1 MGHVSDEW
9 AEKIAQVDENP
20 LLKRYTRRLS
30 GVGLLQMR
38 GNSLPLLG
46 WRIGLGQM
54 RGDVG
59 TGSGRGCGRA
69 RGLWFLV
76 ACAAWCWLAT
86 AWCGAQ
92 TAAVPGWGGVVRDA
106 TGPTVPGAVVE
117 LTSPGGRVEQATTQ
131 ADGSFSF
138 VSVPAGRYA
147 LVIRV
152 KGRPATAAV
161 QVELPGT
168 PVTLT
173 VTDQNT
179 VTVAALPASSAAAGA
194 AVAAGN
200 SGTGTSGGE
209 KLSSEAVSSL
219 PLNGRDF
226 STLLLL
232 AAGTMTDANGATN
245 FTQQFA
251 INGQRGVEAVF
262 AMDGADIS
270 DPEMGGSTFTN
281 FNVDAIE
288 GLQSSSGW
296 MPAEIGRGA
305 AGFTNIITRSGQ
317 AGFHGSFF
325 EFLRNSALDARNY
338 FDYPSIVEPGRIP
351 PFKRN
356 EFGFTNGGPVLLPHI
371 YDGRG
376 RTFYFGQYQG
386 FRQVLGTTQVL
397 PMPTAAERAGND
409 VVTYSDGSTDTLT
422 VPVNAQI
429 AAVLARYPL
438 PNNPTGAYGAR
449 TYAAPSNVA
458 TNADQFSIRIDQKL
472 GEKGQFL
479 ARFNYDN
486 LTGPTT
492 NPDQTTIDP
501 SFAVQYVDRQRNVE
515 FRYTRTQSP
524 HFLWESVLSIT
535 RTTPSFPT
543 PNHTDPAV
551 KFTDGL
557 YEGFD
562 TAAGSVMSAFG
573 NLFQGQQNFTWTK
586 ARHAIKAGVEARLN
600 RDTTYFGTSPNGE
613 YDFGGGTVYS
623 PVFIPSQSGTHNVN
637 PGDPLPNTLAS
648 LLTGY
653 PYSYTVAVAPPYFS
667 NGAHIGPAAINR
679 NDVNVYVEDTWK
691 INDRWALD
699 YGLRY
704 EVYSPIT
711 ERAHRTSSFLEVT
724 PPPGTP
730 QEYLINPQP
739 GYQFGWNGWGPRIQ
753 VDWNAPHALRVH
765 AGGAITV
772 IPPNIWQDN
781 FLTGSTPFA
790 VYPRVN
796 ASRSGEIAYGFQI
809 TPGELPQ
816 TYTPTGQN
824 VFASG
829 NPKKVP
835 ANTVMDVNRYQND
848 LAALAPGHQLS
859 LLTLSAIDRRFGDG
873 FLQTWTLGLERT
885 FLGLTADAGY
895 VGTASFRLPRASF
908 PNGYQGAEPGFAP
921 YTQFDSSG
929 VTTGGF
935 GLENVIT
942 NTSHSSYNALQ
953 TSLSGTV
960 KHGGPGLQAGYTW
973 SKSLD
978 DTSSVIGGTGSTGA
992 VALPLPQDPFNTH
1005 PEKGPSN
1012 FDVAHAFS
1020 VSAAQD
1026 LHVQSLGME
1035 GPRMRKFAAGW
1046 ELLSIST
1053 ITSGSPFTVYSGIQQ
1068 TGAGTAGADRPD
1080 QIAKPQLSTAHSST
1094 RPREDYF
1101 GKGAGNASFFSIPI
1115 GVPGG
1120 TGPNDGRFGT
1130 LGRNTFRG
1138 PAYYDFDYAVIKDTP
1153 FGRRASGVERGD
1165 VQFRSEFFNVFNIVN
1180 MGLPANTI
1188 MGSGFGEIS
1197 KTAGTSRQIQF
1208 SLKLIY

>member
-1 MGHVSDEW
+1 MLRIFLLCLACVLARS
-9 AEKIAQVDENP
+9 ARAQQP
-20 LLKRYTRRLS
+20 APWS
-30 GVGLLQMR
+30 
-38 GNSLPLLG
+38 
-46 WRIGLGQM
+46 
-54 RGDVG
+54 
-59 TGSGRGCGRA
+59 
-69 RGLWFLV
+69 
-76 ACAAWCWLAT
+76 
-86 AWCGAQ
+86 
-92 TAAVPGWGGVVRDA
+92 GVVRTPAGQPVAGA
-106 TGPTVPGAVVE
+106 TVV
-117 LTSPGGRVEQATTQ
+117 LTGEARSVSVITRP
-131 ADGSFSF
+131 DGSFSF
-138 VSVPAGRYA
+138 ASLAPGHYS
-147 LVIRV
+147 LVVRQAQL
-152 KGRPATAAV
+152 PATPAV
-161 QVELPGT
+161 QISLPGT
-168 PVTLT
+168 SVTVT

-179 VTVAALPASSAAAGA
+179 ASLAALITAPQTASAA
-194 AVAAGN
+194 
-200 SGTGTSGGE
+200 TGGE
-209 KLSSEAVSSL
+209 KLSSDSVSSL

-251 INGQRGVEAVF
+251 IDGQRGVEAVF
-262 AMDGADIS
+262 AMDGADVS

-281 FNVDAIE
+281 FNVDAIQE
-288 GLQSSSGW
+288 IQSSSGW
-296 MPAEIGRGA
+296 MPASIGRGA
-305 AGFTNIITRSGQ
+305 AGFTNIITRSGRS
-317 AGFHGSFF
+317 GFHGSVF

-356 EFGFTNGGPVLLPHI
+356 EFGFTNGGPVVLPHI

-409 VVTYSDGSTDTLT
+409 LVKYPDGSTDTLLI
-422 VPVNAQI
+422 PVNPDI
-429 AAVLARYPL
+429 AAVLQNYPM
-438 PNNPTGAYGAR
+438 PNNPTGAFGAR
-449 TYAAPSNVA
+449 TYAAPSNVV

-479 ARFNYDN
+479 GRFNYDN

-501 SFAVQYVDRQRNVE
+501 TFAVRYVDRQRNVV
-515 FRYTRTQSP
+515 FTYSRTQSP
-524 HFLWESVLSIT
+524 HFAWDSSLSIT

-551 KFTDGL
+551 KFNDGL

-573 NLFQGQQNFTWTK
+573 NLFQGQQNFTWTH
-586 ARHAIKAGVEARLN
+586 ARHTIKAGIEARLN
-600 RDTTYFGTSPNGE
+600 RDTTYFGISPNGE

-623 PVFIPSQSGTHNVN
+623 PVFIPSASGTHNVN

-648 LLTGY
+648 LLVGY
-653 PYSYTVAVAPPYFS
+653 PYGYTVAVAPPYFS
-667 NGAHIGPAAINR
+667 NGPHIGPAAINR
-679 NDVNVYVEDTWK
+679 NDVNVYAQDTWK
-691 INDRWALD
+691 INDRWTLD

-711 ERAHRTSSFLEVT
+711 ERAHRTSSFLQVS

-730 QEYLINPQP
+730 QQYVINPQP
-739 GYQFGWNGWGPRIQ
+739 GYQSGWNGWGPRLE
-753 VDWNAPHALRVH
+753 VDWKAPGNVLIH
-765 AGGAITV
+765 AGGALTV

-796 ASRSGEIAYGFQI
+796 AAKNAEIPYGFQI
-809 TPGELPQ
+809 TPAELPR
-816 TYTPTGQN
+816 TYTPSGQD
-824 VFASG
+824 VFAG
-829 NPKKVP
+829 NDPRKVP
-835 ANTVMDVNRYQND
+835 ANTVMDVNRYEND

-859 LLTLSAIDRRFGDG
+859 LLNLSAIDRRFGDG
-873 FLQTWTLGLERT
+873 FLQTWTLGFERT
-885 FLGLTADAGY
+885 IFGLTADAGY
-895 VGTASFRLPRASF
+895 VGTESFHLPRSSY
-908 PNGYQGAEPGFAP
+908 PNAYPGAEPGFAP
-921 YTQFDSSG
+921 YTTFDSTG
-929 VTTGGF
+929 AVTGGF
-935 GLENVIT
+935 GTETVIT
-942 NTSHSSYNALQ
+942 DTAHSSYHALQ
-953 TSLSGTV
+953 TSLSGSV

-978 DTSSVIGGTGSTGA
+978 DTSSVVGGTGSTGA
-992 VALPLPQDPFNTH
+992 VALPIAQDPFNTH
-1005 PEKGPSN
+1005 PEKGPSS
-1012 FDVAHAFS
+1012 FDVTHGFS
-1020 VSAAQD
+1020 ISAAQD
-1026 LHVQSLGME
+1026 LHLQSLGMD

-1046 ELLSIST
+1046 EMLSISS
-1053 ITSGSPFTVYSGIQQ
+1053 ISSGAPFTVYSGIQQ

-1080 QIAKPQLSTAHSST
+1080 LIATPHLSTAHSSG
-1094 RPREDYF
+1094 RAREDYF
-1101 GKGAGNASFFSIPI
+1101 GRGTDNASFFFIPV

-1120 TGPNDGRFGT
+1120 TGPNAGRFGT

-1138 PAYYDFDYAVIKDTP
+1138 PAYYDFDYALIKDTP
-1153 FGRRASGVERGD
+1153 IGRRASGLEKAD
-1165 VQFRSEFFNVFNIVN
+1165 IQFRSEFFNLFNIVN

-1188 MGSGFGEIS
+1188 KGSGFGEIS